1 MKDKDIKGAKSPAQ
15 KLDAKKS
22 PMKGR
27 GEKASIPAKAA
38 SARSGVKRNAWGC

>member
-1 MKDKDIKGAKSPAQ
+1 MKDKAIKGHTQPAK

-27 GEKASIPAKAA
+27 GEKAAIAAKAA